1 MRLIPTRKLS
11 KQLLLKRIEF
21 VIKKYWITYT
31 WILLALY
38 MPHVL
43 NAQTFPDR
51 TVKIVVP
58 NPPGG
63 PTDPVARLI
72 GQKLAEMWGQS
83 VIIENK
89 VGAGGNI
96 GTSFVAKSKADGYT
110 LLVHTSSL
118 VANMRLYLNP
128 GYDLEKE
135 LIGINNI
142 GATPNII
149 VTNIN
154 SPIKSVKDLINN
166 PKYQNINY
174 GSPGVG
180 TTAHLSL
187 DYFFKIHGN
196 SEAVHISYKGAGPAL
211 TALMGGELD
220 LASSA
225 MPPSVAFI
233 KAGKMNALAVT
244 GTKRSSILPNVP
256 TLAEQ
261 GIQGMDL
268 YTWVGLFAPK
278 DTPEYIVR
286 KIREDMDKIL
296 QQKDVLDRLKL
307 NGFETENESMLDF
320 AKTISKELA
329 YWQKV
334 LTATGTKPQ

>member
-1 MRLIPTRKLS
+1 M
-11 KQLLLKRIEF
+11 
-21 VIKKYWITYT
+21 IKNYWILYV
-31 WILLALY
+31 WVLLTL
-38 MPHVL
+38 PISHVV

-63 PTDPVARLI
+63 PTDLVGRLI
-72 GQKLAEMWGQS
+72 GQKLAEIWGQA
-83 VIIENK
+83 VIIENR

-96 GTSFVAKSKADGYT
+96 GTAFVAKSKADGYT
-110 LLVHTSSL
+110 LLVQTSSL
-118 VANMRLYLNP
+118 VANMRLSSNP

-166 PKYQNINY
+166 PKYQKINY

-187 DYFFKIHGN
+187 DYFFKTHGN
-196 SEAVHISYKGAGPAL
+196 SEAVHIGYKGAGPAL

-225 MPPSVAFI
+225 MPPAIAFV

-244 GTKRSSILPNVP
+244 GTKRSSLLPNVP
-256 TLAEQ
+256 TLSEQ

-278 DTPEYIVR
+278 DTPEFVVR

-296 QQKDVLDRLKL
+296 QQKDVLDKLKL

-320 AKTISKELA
+320 AKTISKELD

-334 LTATGTKPQ
+334 LTVIGTKPQ